1 MSESLGG
8 LKRSH
13 YCGVINKE
21 LVGQEVTL
29 MGWVH
34 RRRDHGGVIFI
45 DLRDRE
51 GLVQVVINPEIGT
64 DYFQKAEA
72 VRNEYVL
79 AVIGKVRLRPEGTVN
94 PNLASGEVEVVARE
108 IRVLSAAQTPPFYI
122 DDEVEVDETV
132 RLKYRYLDLRRPVM
146 QKGLILRHKAVKAIR
161 NFFYEEG
168 FLEIETSMLTKSTP
182 EGARDYLVPSR
193 LHEGEFYALPQSPQ
207 LYKQLLMVA
216 GMDRYFQV
224 ARCFRDED
232 LRADRQPEFT
242 QLDAELS
249 FVERDDVLDVM
260 EKMMARLF
268 KECLGI
274 EIPLPFPRLSY
285 EEAMGRFGVD
295 KPDLRFGLELVDL
308 SEEVRGCEFKVF
320 AQALEKGGQVKG
332 INARGCAGYSRKEID
347 DLTKLVGIYGAK
359 GLAYLILTEEGI
371 KSPIAKFFTEEQLE
385 RIVTKLEGKTGDLL
399 FFVADNKDVV
409 AASLGH
415 LRLELGKRLN
425 LIDEQEFNFVWIVDF
440 PLFEYSEEEKRWVA
454 MHHPFTSPVDDDILY
469 METDPGRVRA
479 KAYDLVLNGVE
490 IGGGSIRIHRR
501 EIQERMFKALGIS
514 PEESREKFGFLLDA
528 FEYGVPPHGGI
539 AFGIDRLVMLMAR
552 RNSIRDVIAF
562 PKTQS
567 AMDLMLQAPSKV
579 SAQQLRELHLKVKEG
594 KEAIKRE

>member
-1 MSESLGG
+1 
-8 LKRSH
+8 
-13 YCGVINKE
+13 
-21 LVGQEVTL
+21 
-29 MGWVH
+29 
-34 RRRDHGGVIFI
+34 
-45 DLRDRE
+45 
-51 GLVQVVINPEIGT
+51 
-64 DYFQKAEA
+64 

-193 LHEGEFYALPQSPQ
+193 LHKGEFYALPQSPQ
-207 LYKQLLMVA
+207 LFKQLLMVA